1 MKLWTVMAKIVSVSW
16 LNYLH
21 LVLFLMPPPHDREQG
36 VQEPHGP
43 TLQST
48 EIKFKFKT
56 FVILFNSLTIPGGLQ
71 ATLQE
76 SVSASSIILEL
87 SFAHF
92 SPLCLASAMISL
104 RKKKQ
109 EFMCFRYYSFL
120 VRFLFPNPH
129 LTEQDVHTPHG
140 PTSQS
145 AEKRKSWKGTSLFFF

>member
-1 MKLWTVMAKIVSVSW
+1 MKLWAVMAKRISVSW

-21 LVLFLMPPPHDREQG
+21 LVLFLMPPPHGREQG

-43 TLQST
+43 TSQST
-48 EIKFKFKT
+48 EIRFKFKT
-56 FVILFNSLTIPGGLQ
+56 SVILFNSLTIPGGLQ

-104 RKKKQ
+104 RKKNNKNS
-109 EFMCFRYYSFL
+109 CVL
-120 VRFLFPNPH
+120 DTIL
-129 LTEQDVHTPHG
+129 
-140 PTSQS
+140 
-145 AEKRKSWKGTSLFFF
+145 SLSDFFFPIHIWQSKMSTTPMVRHHSQPEQLKQAHKARYMR